1 LDRRRAIIALLTLTA
16 LALAVVGAV
25 IWGEM
30 SPSLAAREAQC
41 AARSNRLGGCGLVLP
56 PSYRLHPLRAEL
68 LWAAAGLLGLAAAA
82 LALRPRIGR
91 RSTLTLPG

>member
-1 LDRRRAIIALLTLTA
+1 LNRRRTFIALITLTA
-16 LALAVVGAV
+16 LALAVAGAA

-41 AARSNRLGGCGLVLP
+41 ARSNRLGCGIALP

-68 LWAAAGLLGLAAAA
+68 LWAAAGLVGLAVAA
-82 LALRPRIGR
+82 LALGPRIGR
-91 RSTLTLPG
+91 RSTRTLPG

>member
-1 LDRRRAIIALLTLTA
+1 LNRRRAFIALLTVTA
-16 LALAVVGAV
+16 LALAVAGAV

-41 AARSNRLGGCGLVLP
+41 ARSNTLGCGLVLW

-68 LWAAAGLLGLAAAA
+68 LWAAAALIGLTAAA
-82 LALRPRIGR
+82 LALRPRMTR

>member
-1 LDRRRAIIALLTLTA
+1 LNRRRAFIALLTLTA
-16 LALAVVGAV
+16 LALAVAGAV

-41 AARSNRLGGCGLVLP
+41 ARSNTFGCGIALP

-68 LWAAAGLLGLAAAA
+68 LWAAAGLIGLTGAGLA
-82 LALRPRIGR
+82 LGPRTRGHA
-91 RSTLTLPG
+91 TLTLRG